1 MSRNKYILIIVA
13 LVLTLVAQIANAAK
27 IQVQGP
33 TRVAAGE
40 QFQIRYIVATSDVK
54 NFRMG
59 NVPDAIE
66 VLYGPS
72 TSSQQSFSI
81 INGKTSSQSSVTYT
95 YVLMAQK
102 TGTFVIPSAKA
113 TVDGN
118 PAVSSA
124 LKIIV
129 GGRAQGQANATQ
141 GAQQQPSARVG
152 QRVDRA
158 GARISGN
165 DLFIKVT
172 ANKHRVTEQEPVLL
186 TYKVYTQ
193 VELTQLEGK
202 MPDLNGFH
210 TQEIPLPQ
218 QKTFHIETVNGKA
231 YRCVTWSQ
239 YVMYPQMS
247 GKLEIPSLT
256 FRGIVMQEDSSVDPF
271 EAFFNGGSGYIEVK
285 KEIKA
290 PSVQIQVDP
299 LPTRPAGF
307 SGGVGHFN
315 VQASLD
321 KNTVKA
327 GDPVTLRIVVSGTG
341 NLKLLKEPVVE
352 VPNDFDKYDAKVTD
366 KSKLQSTGL
375 AGSMVYDILI
385 VPRNKGQY
393 TIPGIKYI
401 YFDTDAKAYKTI
413 ETQPM
418 PLTVTTGSGT
428 GGAVT
433 DYAQRN
439 DNDIRDIMTNRDVRE
454 NPSDVIFGT
463 TAYVL
468 INLLIVA
475 VFVALLIIFRKR
487 AMMLADVTA
496 MKGKKA
502 NKVAVKRLK
511 KAAKLLAAKKQSEFY
526 DEVLRA
532 LWGYIGDKFAM
543 PVEQLMRDNITEK
556 LTTRNVDP
564 NVIASFIEALDE
576 CEYARFAPGDS
587 DGNMQKTYDKAAEAI
602 MQIENHVKTTNKK
615 GKTTATTTALL
626 LVVVLAQ
633 LSTAQ
638 AANAQNSTPTPAV
651 AYARHNAAAYADAA
665 YRSADYQKAI
675 FLYQQDLQSG
685 ETAATY
691 NNMGNAYYRVGNI
704 PMAIYSYEKA
714 KLLAPMNDDVAHN
727 LEIARKKTTDRLQPE
742 NEVIF
747 AKWYKAAVMS
757 HSINTWSYTATAAL
771 LAALVLF
778 LVYLFVGRMLVKRLA
793 FYASTFLVALFLV
806 ANVCAWQRKAIL
818 ETHDTAIV
826 MQKEIRVKSSPTTN
840 APDAC
845 IIHEGTKVRI
855 TDKEMKNWYAI
866 RLADGREGW
875 IATTAVKLL

>member
-1 MSRNKYILIIVA
+1 MLKKLNILILLLAITTQLA
-13 LVLTLVAQIANAAK
+13 LAAR
-27 IQVQGP
+27 ITVQGP

-40 QFQIRYIVATSDVK
+40 QFQIRYVVNTSDVK

-102 TGTFVIPSAKA
+102 NGTFVIPSAKA
-113 TVDGN
+113 TVDGAV
-118 PAVSSA
+118 AVSSA

-129 GGRAQGQANATQ
+129 SGKAQSQANNTQ
-141 GAQQQPSARVG
+141 GAQQQQSRAGR
-152 QRVDRA
+152 RVDHA

-172 ANKHRVTEQEPVLL
+172 ANKHRVTEQEPVVL

-218 QKTFHIETVNGKA
+218 QKTFHVETVNGKA

-256 FRGIVMQEDSSVDPF
+256 FKGIVMQEDPSVDPF

-285 KEIKA
+285 KNIKA

-307 SGGVGHFN
+307 SGGVGRFN
-315 VQASLD
+315 VTAQLG
-321 KNTVKA
+321 KTTVKA
-327 GDPVTLRIVVSGTG
+327 GDPVNLRITVSGTG

-352 VPNDFDKYDAKVTD
+352 VPSDFDKYDAKVTD
-366 KSKLQSTGL
+366 KSKLEATGL
-375 AGSMVYDILI
+375 TGSMQYDILI

-401 YFDTDAKAYKTI
+401 YFDTTTRAYKTI

-418 PLTVTTGSGT
+418 QLTVTPGAG

-439 DNDIRDIMTNRDVRE
+439 DNDIRDIITDRSVRE
-454 NPSDVIFGT
+454 TPEDVVFGT
-463 TAYVL
+463 TAYV
-468 INLLIVA
+468 IVNLLIVA
-475 VFVALLIIFRKR
+475 VFIALLIIFRKR

-511 KAAKLLAAKKQSEFY
+511 KAAKLLAQKKQNEFY

-532 LWGYIGDKFAM
+532 LWGYVGDKFAM

-556 LTTRNVDP
+556 LTQRAVDP
-564 NVIASFIEALDE
+564 NVVATFIEALDE

-602 MQIENHVKTTNKK
+602 MQIENHVKTTKK
-615 GKTTATTTALL
+615 AKNGVATMLLALMMPML
-626 LVVVLAQ
+626 TMVVPMKAMAAETSLP
-633 LSTAQ
+633 
-638 AANAQNSTPTPAV
+638 AAN
-651 AYARHNAAAYADAA
+651 ADAA
-665 YRSADYQKAI
+665 YRAADYRKALT
-675 FLYQQDLQSG
+675 LYQQDLQQG
-685 ETAATY
+685 ETMATY
-691 NNMGNAYYRVGNI
+691 NNMGNAYFRMGNI

-714 KLLAPMNDDVAHN
+714 HILAPMNDDVAHN
-727 LEIARKKTTDRLQPE
+727 IEIARKKTADRLQPE
-742 NEVIF
+742 SVMIF
-747 AKWYKAAVMS
+747 GKWYKAAVMS
-757 HSINTWSYTATAAL
+757 HSIDTWSYTATAAL
-771 LAALVLF
+771 VVALLLF
-778 LVYLFVGRMLVKRLA
+778 LVYLFVGSMVVKRFA
-793 FYASTFLVALFLV
+793 FYSYTVLVALFLI
-806 ANVCAWQRKAIL
+806 ANFCAWQRKAII
-818 ETHDTAIV
+818 EAHDTAIV
-826 MQKEIRVKSSPTTN
+826 MQKEIHVKSSPTDK

-845 IIHEGTKVRI
+845 IVHEGTKVRI
-855 TDKEMKNWYAI
+855 TDKDMKQWYAI
-866 RLADGREGW
+866 KLADGREGW
-875 IATTAVKLL
+875 IEAKAVKLL

>member
-1 MSRNKYILIIVA
+1 MSSNKYILIILA
-13 LVLTLVAQIANAAK
+13 IVLTWTAQFVQAAK
-27 IQVQGP
+27 IAVQGP

-40 QFQIRYIVATSDVK
+40 QFQIRYVVNGTSDVK

-72 TSSQQSFSI
+72 TSTQQSFSI

-102 TGTFVIPSAKA
+102 TGTFVIPSAHA
-113 TVDGN
+113 NVDGN
-118 PAVSSA
+118 AAVSSA
-124 LKIIV
+124 LKINV
-129 GGRAQGQANATQ
+129 SGKPQAQANATQ
-141 GAQQQPSARVG
+141 GAQQQSSARVG
-152 QRVDRA
+152 QRIDRA

-256 FRGIVMQEDSSVDPF
+256 FRGIVMQQDPTVDPL

-299 LPTRPAGF
+299 LPARPTGF
-307 SGGVGHFN
+307 LGGVGHFN

-327 GDPVTLRIVVSGTG
+327 GDPVNLRIVVSGTG
-341 NLKLLKEPVVE
+341 NLKLLKEPLVE
-352 VPNDFDKYDAKVTD
+352 VPSDFDKYDAKVTD
-366 KSKLQSTGL
+366 KSKLQATGL

-401 YFDTDAKAYKTI
+401 YFDTDTKAYKTI

-418 PLTVTTGSGT
+418 PLTVTPGTGT
-428 GGAVT
+428 GGGVT

-439 DNDIRDIMTNRDVRE
+439 DNDIRDIMTDRSVRE
-454 NPSDVIFGT
+454 NPADAVFGT

-468 INLLIVA
+468 VNLLIVA
-475 VFVALLIIFRKR
+475 VFVALLIVFRKR
-487 AMMLADVTA
+487 AVMLADVTA

-502 NKVAVKRLK
+502 NKVAIKRLK
-511 KAAKLLAAKKQSEFY
+511 KAAKLLAAKKQNEFY

-532 LWGYIGDKFAM
+532 LWGYVSDKFAM
-543 PVEQLMRDNITEK
+543 PVEQLMRDNITGK
-556 LTTRNVDP
+556 LSSRDVDP
-564 NVIASFIEALDE
+564 NVTTSFIQALDE

-587 DGNMQKTYDKAAEAI
+587 DGNMQKTYDKAADAI
-602 MQIENHVKTTNKK
+602 MQIENHVKTTKK
-615 GKTTATTTALL
+615 SRNAKAHMATALI
-626 LVVVLAQ
+626 VATAMTALAQ
-633 LSTAQ
+633 GAYAQ
-638 AANAQNSTPTPAV
+638 QNVAAN
-651 AYARHNAAAYADAA
+651 ADAA
-665 YRSADYQKAI
+665 YRSGDYQKALS
-675 FLYQQDLQSG
+675 LYQHDLLQG

-691 NNMGNAYYRVGNI
+691 NNMGNAYFRTGNI
-704 PMAIYSYEKA
+704 PMAVYSYEKA
-714 KLLAPMNDDVAHN
+714 HILEPMNADVEHN
-727 LEIARKKTTDRLQPE
+727 IEIARKKTADRLQPE
-742 NEVIF
+742 TEIIF
-747 AKWYKAAVMS
+747 AKWYKAAVMT
-757 HSINTWSYTATAAL
+757 HSIDTWCYTSTISLVVAL
-771 LAALVLF
+771 LLF
-778 LVYLFVGRMLVKRLA
+778 LVYLFAGKMAVKRIA
-793 FYASTFLVALFLV
+793 FYASMLLVAIFFV
-806 ANVCAWQRKAIL
+806 ANVCAWQRKSIL
-818 ETHDTAIV
+818 EAHDTAV
-826 MQKEIRVKSSPTTN
+826 AMQREIHVKSSPT
-840 APDAC
+840 AKSPDAC
-845 IIHEGTKVRI
+845 LIHEGTKVRI
-855 TDKEMKNWYAI
+855 TDKEMKGWYAI

-875 IATTAVKLL
+875 LQASSVKLL